1 MCITIR
7 ASLTLEFSWINW
19 VLRAYSLWDKK
30 IKLFPSIFSPRPAFT
45 SLVKRTL
52 TCLNAARNA
61 AYLIFQCKKAPS
73 LTLKLR
79 KTKLSTA
86 INQKNRNLPQPL
98 NRRAPFL
105 TSRSSSCASFPW
117 DMSSISCSRCPTSAT
132 PHCLKSWKL
141 KTLSIGSSVTYRFTW
156 KTRQSKSIYSSGIW
170 LRDFKR
176 RIT

>member
-30 IKLFPSIFSPRPAFT
+30 IKLFPSIFSPRLAFI

-52 TCLNAARNA
+52 TSLNAARNA
-61 AYLIFQCKKAPS
+61 AFLIFQCKKVPS

-79 KTKLSTA
+79 RTKLSTA
-86 INQKNRNLPQPL
+86 INQKNRNLPQLP

-105 TSRSSSCASFPW
+105 TSPSSSCASYPW
-117 DMSSISCSRCPTSAT
+117 DMSSISCCRCPTSAT
-132 PHCLKSWKL
+132 PHCLKLWKL
-141 KTLSIGSSVTYRFTW
+141 KTLSIGSSATYRFIW
-156 KTRQSKSIYSSGIW
+156 KTRPNKSIYSSGIW

-176 RIT
+176 RIM